1 MTSKNKLLFSIF
13 MFYLGRIKDKDTIF
27 SIFENTFDTFI
38 LTKHFFSKLIF
49 YFYADSLKKY
59 R

>member
-38 LTKHFFSKLIF
+38 LTNWSTLSSF
-49 YFYADSLKKY
+49 
-59 R
+59 